1 MPVEQQPQL
10 PPPRETVPSRE
21 AAPPREAVPSREG
34 VPPREAVTP
43 REALIEPR
51 DFGRASRDYSVVAE
65 PFRPG
70 VWNVPAMPAPPSE
83 ARNLTPLSH
92 YLWILRRQRWK
103 ILAFVAA
110 CLALTAAVT
119 QRLTPVFEATA
130 TVDIDRQ
137 TPQGIVG
144 QEASRSMTNDA
155 DQFLA
160 TQLRLVQSD
169 SVVRPVALQYQ
180 LPQKEGQPPRAPEA
194 PVVLKNLKV
203 TRPPN
208 TYLLLVSYRSPDPQ
222 LAADTANAIAQ
233 SYLDHTYNI
242 RLSSSAS
249 LSRFMER
256 QLEELKAKMESSSLA
271 LSRFERELN
280 VINPEEK
287 TSILSS
293 RLQQLNTEYTTAQAD
308 RLRKETAFRS
318 AEGGSL
324 EAAQVSTQGEAL
336 KRLMERVYEVR
347 EKFAEVKA
355 HFGASHPEHRRV
367 GAQLAELERQLDHAR
382 ANIGRRVGIE
392 YREATEREQMLEK
405 AVNETKREF
414 DRLNARSF
422 EYQSL
427 KREAEADKKLYEE
440 LVRKIKEAGINA
452 GFQNSMV
459 RVADPA
465 RPPAKPV
472 FPSLG
477 MNLALAFVV
486 SSLAAVG
493 LAVAGDALDD
503 TIRDPEQVPK
513 SLATEVV
520 GSLPVVRTWRGRLG
534 LAARNDAEGGL
545 VSISGQAKTEQD
557 VAGFGESVRSL
568 RNSILLTDLD
578 RRYRSIL
585 VTSATPGEG
594 KSTTA
599 AHLAIAHAEQGYRT
613 LLIDGDLRRPSV
625 HRRFGLPLGNGLS
638 SALLGEVSWRDCVVR
653 VEQTPA
659 LEILPAGPP
668 SRRAGDL
675 VGRGLD
681 EVMQDAALDYD
692 LVVLDAPPL
701 LGFSEP
707 LQMAS
712 LVDGVLVVARA
723 GKTSRKS
730 VQAVLTTLQRL
741 RAPVIGLVLNG
752 VHKEIS
758 DSYYYY
764 GHYRRYYA
772 NS

>member
-1 MPVEQQPQL
+1 MPAESQPQL
-10 PPPRETVPSRE
+10 PPP
-21 AAPPREAVPSREG
+21 EG
-34 VPPREAVTP
+34 V
-43 REALIEPR
+43 IEPR
-51 DFGRASRDYSVVAE
+51 NLAGGLPRELSRESSRDQNGRGNRDYAVVAE

-70 VWNVPAMPAPPSE
+70 VWNVPAAPAGPE
-83 ARNLTPLSH
+83 TRTTTPLSH

-110 CLALTAAVT
+110 AMAITAGVT
-119 QRLTPVFEATA
+119 NRLTPIFEATA
-130 TVDIDRQ
+130 TIDIDRQ

-144 QEASRSMTNDA
+144 QEAARSMTNDA

-169 SVVRPVALQYQ
+169 SVLRPVALKYQ
-180 LPQKEGQPPRAPEA
+180 LPQKEGQPPRSPEA
-194 PVVLKNLKV
+194 PVALKNLKV
-203 TRPPN
+203 VRPPN
-208 TYLLLVSYRSPDPQ
+208 TYLLLVSYRSPDAH
-222 LAADTANAIAQ
+222 LAADAANSIAQ

-242 RLSSSAS
+242 RLSSSAN

-256 QLEELKAKMESSSLA
+256 QLEELKTKMETSSQA

-293 RLQQLNTEYTTAQAD
+293 RLLQLNTEFTSAQAD
-308 RLRKETAFRS
+308 RLRKETTFRS
-318 AEGGSL
+318 SEGGTL
-324 EAAQVSTQGEAL
+324 EAAQVSTQGDAL
-336 KRLMERVYEVR
+336 KKMMERVYEVR
-347 EKFAEVKA
+347 EKFAEIKA
-355 HFGASHPEHRRV
+355 HFGAGHPEHRRV
-367 GAQLAELERQLDHAR
+367 SAQLAELERQLDHAR
-382 ANIGRRVGIE
+382 ANISRRVGIE
-392 YREATEREQMLEK
+392 YREATEREQMLEQ
-405 AVNETKREF
+405 AVNKTKREF
-414 DRLNARSF
+414 DRLNAHSF

-459 RVADPA
+459 RIADPA
-465 RPPAKPV
+465 RPPAKAV

-477 MNLALAFVV
+477 MNLALAFVL

-493 LAVAGDALDD
+493 LAVVGDALDD

-520 GSLPVVRTWRGRLG
+520 GSLPVVRNWRGKLG
-534 LAARNDAEGGL
+534 LASRAEDGGL
-545 VSISGQAKTEQD
+545 ITLASNSKPEQD
-557 VAGFGESVRSL
+557 VAGFGESIRSL

-578 RRYRSIL
+578 RRYRSLL

-638 SALLGEVSWRDCVVR
+638 NALLSEVPWRDSVVSP
-653 VEQTPA
+653 ETIPN
-659 LEILPAGPP
+659 LHILPAGPP

-681 EVMQDAALDYD
+681 ELLQDAAMDYD

-741 RAPVIGLVLNG
+741 RANVIGLVLNG

-764 GHYRRYYA
+764 GHYRRYYS
-772 NS
+772 N

>member
-1 MPVEQQPQL
+1 MPTDYQPQL
-10 PPPRETVPSRE
+10 PQPQSPAPTPEAVLEPRETARANRE
-21 AAPPREAVPSREG
+21 
-34 VPPREAVTP
+34 
-43 REALIEPR
+43 
-51 DFGRASRDYSVVAE
+51 YSVVAE

-70 VWNVPAMPAPPSE
+70 VWTVPATAPALPVGSAE
-83 ARNLTPLSH
+83 ARSATPLSH

-103 ILAFVAA
+103 ILAFVLI
-110 CLALTAAVT
+110 CMILTGAVT

-144 QEASRSMTNDA
+144 QESARSMTNDA

-169 SVVRPVALQYQ
+169 SVLRPVALKYQ
-180 LPQKEGQPPRAPEA
+180 LLQKEGQPPRSAEA
-194 PVVLKNLKV
+194 PVTLKNLKV
-203 TRPPN
+203 VRPPN
-208 TYLLLVSYRSPDPQ
+208 TYLLLVSYRSPDPR
-222 LAADTANAIAQ
+222 LAADAANAIAQ

-256 QLEELKAKMESSSLA
+256 QLEELKTKMEGSSLA

-287 TSILSS
+287 TSILSA
-293 RLQQLNTEYTTAQAD
+293 RLLQLNTEHTTAQTD
-308 RLRKETAFRS
+308 RLRKESAFRS
-318 AEGGSL
+318 SQGGTL

-336 KRLMERVYEVR
+336 KKVMERVYEVR
-347 EKFAEVKA
+347 ERFAEVKA
-355 HFGASHPEHRRV
+355 HFGAGHPEYRRV
-367 GAQLAELERQLDHAR
+367 SAQLAELEKQLDHAR
-382 ANIGRRVGIE
+382 ANIASRVGIE
-392 YREATEREQMLEK
+392 YREATEREQMLER
-405 AVNETKREF
+405 AVGQTKREF
-414 DRLNARSF
+414 DRLNAHSF

-477 MNLALAFVV
+477 MNLALAFVL
-486 SSLAAVG
+486 SSLTAVG
-493 LAVAGDALDD
+493 LAVVGDALDD
-503 TIRDPEQVPK
+503 TIRDPEQVPQ

-520 GSLPVVRTWRGRLG
+520 GSLPVVRNWRGRLG
-534 LAARNDAEGGL
+534 LASRSEEEGGL
-545 VSISGQAKTEQD
+545 IALAGHTKPEQD
-557 VAGFGESVRSL
+557 LTGFGESIRSL

-578 RRYRSIL
+578 RRYRSLL

-638 SALLGEVSWRDCVVR
+638 NALLGELPWKESLVR
-653 VEQTPA
+653 LDKIPN

-681 EVMQDAALDYD
+681 ELMQEASMDYD

-741 RAPVIGLVLNG
+741 RAHVIGLVLNG

-764 GHYRRYYA
+764 GHYRRYY
-772 NS
+772 SGK